1 MNLDQP
7 EAQAYFG
14 MKNKTSC
21 SKCRRR
27 KGRSAHR
34 RARTQS
40 GVVVNRLYN
49 IVDQVDAPDE
59 TRTLAAQKLMRWG
72 FSPEKRCLLTTIC
85 KSLLVRIPGQDEV
98 FPCVD
103 FRDKLHGLMSFLFR
117 AFDKIFEKL
126 PLSTN
131 LKTLLEQRLL
141 WICHHGCLRNPK
153 TKRAYRV
160 QRTLFNAANLGTVD
174 KVCILFLL
182 PHVLGHKASVLPE
195 NVRND
200 LLGALSVAQQMVIAI
215 RDNRSYTEHELD
227 EIFNRGYITLFRHLE
242 SINAMNTDTI
252 FQRKMTKHQQNPDR
266 YPAPKRFKR
275 QDRSYMHV
283 TNFTPKTPDFK
294 STHTRFASA
303 LTPVFKSTYTR
314 FACAKTPV
322 FTSTHTRFACAK
334 HPFSNPHTHV

>member
-1 MNLDQP
+1 
-7 EAQAYFG
+7 

-59 TRTLAAQKLMRWG
+59 TRTLAAQKLVRWG

-160 QRTLFNAANLGTVD
+160 QRNGLCSMRPTWEQWTKYVFYFSFRM
-174 KVCILFLL
+174 FLDT
-182 PHVLGHKASVLPE
+182 KQASC
-195 NVRND
+195 RKMY
-200 LLGALSVAQQMVIAI
+200 A
-215 RDNRSYTEHELD
+215 
-227 EIFNRGYITLFRHLE
+227 
-242 SINAMNTDTI
+242 TI
-252 FQRKMTKHQQNPDR
+252 FW
-266 YPAPKRFKR
+266 
-275 QDRSYMHV
+275 V
-283 TNFTPKTPDFK
+283 
-294 STHTRFASA
+294 
-303 LTPVFKSTYTR
+303 L
-314 FACAKTPV
+314 
-322 FTSTHTRFACAK
+322 
-334 HPFSNPHTHV
+334 